1 MRQTIK
7 ARYHDGV
14 LQPLEPLALA
24 EETEVQVT
32 VDTTAAVSA
41 DEILRRA
48 TQVYQGLRRA
58 TRSQKSKPLLWI
70 ADSSSVSPQPDVS
83 GSRSPRDGYPL
94 RITQATSTGHTSDT
108 CLFGR
113 T

>member
-48 TQVYQGLRRA
+48 TQVYQGL
-58 TRSQKSKPLLWI
+58 
-70 ADSSSVSPQPDVS
+70 
-83 GSRSPRDGYPL
+83 
-94 RITQATSTGHTSDT
+94 TSDQIAEVET
-108 CLFGR
+108 IALDRRQFFR
-113 T
+113 EPAA

>member
-24 EETEVQVT
+24 NDAEVQVT
-32 VDTTAAVSA
+32 VDTDLALGM

-48 TQVYQGLRRA
+48 AQVYQGL
-58 TRSQKSKPLLWI
+58 S
-70 ADSSSVSPQPDVS
+70 ADE
-83 GSRSPRDGYPL
+83 
-94 RITQATSTGHTSDT
+94 ITQVESIALVRQH
-108 CLFGR
+108 FFR
-113 T
+113 EPAA

>member
-24 EETEVQVT
+24 DEAEVQVT
-32 VDTTAAVSA
+32 VDTNVIVSA

-48 TQVYQGLRRA
+48 ACIYQGLTSEQVAEVETIAVDRRQFFREPA
-58 TRSQKSKPLLWI
+58 
-70 ADSSSVSPQPDVS
+70 A
-83 GSRSPRDGYPL
+83 
-94 RITQATSTGHTSDT
+94 
-108 CLFGR
+108 
-113 T
+113 

>member
-24 EETEVQVT
+24 DEAEVQVT
-32 VDTTAAVSA
+32 VDTTSAVST

-48 TQVYQGLRRA
+48 AQVYHGLTTDQIAEVETIALDRRQFFREPA
-58 TRSQKSKPLLWI
+58 
-70 ADSSSVSPQPDVS
+70 A
-83 GSRSPRDGYPL
+83 
-94 RITQATSTGHTSDT
+94 
-108 CLFGR
+108 
-113 T
+113 